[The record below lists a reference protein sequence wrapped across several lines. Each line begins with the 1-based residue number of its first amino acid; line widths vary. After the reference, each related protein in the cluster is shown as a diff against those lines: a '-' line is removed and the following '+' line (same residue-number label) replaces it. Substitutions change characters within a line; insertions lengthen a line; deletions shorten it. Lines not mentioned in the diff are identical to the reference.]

1 MERLTKVINACGKT
15 VVVYTRG
22 KYEDTTTGEMR
33 HEDIRNVMRR
43 LSDYED
49 TGLTPE
55 QIRELKE
62 RDTAKAP
69 EEHDGHW
76 YKILEEIDET
86 IERYGE
92 NPYIDGK
99 VTDICYGLNI
109 AKDIIRKHM
118 NDGWIPVERGLPP
131 NAKHEGEFC
140 PKYQV
145 MTKYGVTEGWY
156 NPDEEGWYV
165 LIWFMTERYKDSEVD
180 LDMGDVPKVVFL
192 PDEVNNARHILTA
205 WHPLPEPYRQETETE
220 KPDWRQDM
228 LKKFDRRD

>member
-118 NDGWIPVERGLPP
+118 NDGWISVEERLPEISRTPEEDDECPEFNVTIRGAEEATTL
-131 NAKHEGEFC
+131 
-140 PKYQV
+140 KYSSADG
-145 MTKYGVTEGWY
+145 TWFDDNG
-156 NPDEEGWYV
+156 YV
-165 LIWFMTERYKDSEVD
+165 Y
-180 LDMGDVPKVVFL
+180 DV
-192 PDEVNNARHILTA
+192 IA
-205 WHPLPEPYRQETETE
+205 WRPLPEPYRQETETE